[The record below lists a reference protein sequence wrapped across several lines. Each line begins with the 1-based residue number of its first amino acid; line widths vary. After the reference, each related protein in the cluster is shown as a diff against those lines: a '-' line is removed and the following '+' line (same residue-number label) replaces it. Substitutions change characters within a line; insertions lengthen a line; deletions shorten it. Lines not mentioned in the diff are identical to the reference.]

1 MIEMDRNDPVVN
13 TGRSSEE
20 NDLVGSRQRKWP
32 EQDRA
37 EIENEENDCVVGVTD
52 KGAVSVEI
60 HCLRPKFTVYSHSN
74 FSRFIQIPP
83 NEQGKEVAACRHV
96 NASFFVVAS
105 YCICLWC
112 MYPYRSFSLFL

>member
-52 KGAVSVEI
+52 K
-60 HCLRPKFTVYSHSN
+60 
-74 FSRFIQIPP
+74 
-83 NEQGKEVAACRHV
+83 EVAACRHV
-96 NASFFVVAS
+96 NASFFVAAS
-105 YCICLWC
+105 YC
-112 MYPYRSFSLFL
+112 MAVFSS

>member
-37 EIENEENDCVVGVTD
+37 EKENEETIVLS
-52 KGAVSVEI
+52 VSRI
-60 HCLRPKFTVYSHSN
+60 KR
-74 FSRFIQIPP
+74 
-83 NEQGKEVAACRHV
+83 
-96 NASFFVVAS
+96 
-105 YCICLWC
+105 
-112 MYPYRSFSLFL
+112 